1 MKVTIGV
8 KHVNDTISFESEQS
22 EEDVQNIISNAI
34 KDEKLI
40 TMTDKNNRKIV
51 VPSNSF
57 AYAIIGDT
65 PTHTV
70 GFNAL

>member
-34 KDEKLI
+34 KYE
-40 TMTDKNNRKIV
+40 N
-51 VPSNSF
+51 
-57 AYAIIGDT
+57 
-65 PTHTV
+65 
-70 GFNAL
+70 